1 MFWRFASAALALVLL
16 ITPVILVSQGCEET
30 QQVEDGP
37 PPLPDAGGSRACG
50 DVGPYGWAP
59 VVQGEA
65 KGDSG
70 EASTLFAV
78 WGASEKAIW
87 AVGTAGKV
95 LHYDGTEWKSQA
107 VPQNVTLTGVWG
119 TTEKDVWAVGY
130 AGTVFHYDGTGWK
143 DHSPPDTVFVTT
155 DGGVPTGDAGA
166 ALRRNLWGVW
176 AAGTV
181 STDALYA
188 VGDRGLVIYYDGK
201 SKLWSDKIPVTA
213 AGTAV
218 KVQDQLNGVW
228 GTSASKVYIVGNFGT
243 VLEGSKTGLALQK
256 TGITKDLHAVWGR
269 NDNDIYAVGTGG
281 TILHRSGGWKPI
293 GTTTAPKQVFRGVW
307 GPSSMASITYIVG
320 WDGTLL
326 RMSGGPGFSKG
337 AQIDPYYCI
346 VPGRRL
352 EAIWGTEVPI
362 TMFDAGAIGP
372 TEDDLGAAVSDMGS
386 NQMVPAVWVVGAS
399 GMVIAGP

>member
-1 MFWRFASAALALVLL
+1 MLWRIVSAALALALL
-16 ITPVILVSQGCEET
+16 LTPVLLVSQGCEET
-30 QQVEDGP
+30 SQVEDGP
-37 PPLPDAGGSRACG
+37 APLPDAGGSRACG
-50 DVGPYGWAP
+50 DVGPFGWAP
-59 VVQGEA
+59 AVQGSA

-70 EASTLFAV
+70 EASTLFGV

-107 VPQNVTLTGVWG
+107 LPENVTLTSVWG
-119 TTEKDVWAVGY
+119 TSETDVWAVGY
-130 AGTVFHYDGTGWK
+130 AGKVFHYDGMEWK

-155 DGGVPTGDAGA
+155 DGGVPTGDAGT

-176 AAGTV
+176 ATGKVATE
-181 STDALYA
+181 ALYA
-188 VGDRGLVIYYDGK
+188 VGDAGLVIFFDGK
-201 SKLWSDKIPVTA
+201 LKLWSAKIPVTA
-213 AGTAV
+213 GGKAV

-228 GTSASKVYIVGNFGT
+228 GTSMNKVYIVGNFGT
-243 VLEGSKTGLALQK
+243 ILEGSRTGLAIQK
-256 TGITKDLHAVWGR
+256 TGITKDLHSVWGR
-269 NDNDIYAVGTGG
+269 SDNDVYAVGTGG
-281 TILHRSGGWKPI
+281 TILHRRSGAWKPVA
-293 GTTTAPKQVFRGVW
+293 GAPKQVLRGVW
-307 GPSSMASITYIVG
+307 GPSNMASITYVVG
-320 WDGTLL
+320 WDGTIL

-337 AQIDPYYCI
+337 AQFDPYYCV

-352 EAIWGTEVPI
+352 EAIWGTLVPI

-372 TEDDLGAAVSDMGS
+372 TEDDLGATVIDMGS